1 MVIIIE
7 VLNEKDLEILL
18 FVKKYKYVKVSD
30 FKYLYANKQYY
41 QTKIKHLINNNYLRK
56 IKWYIVLGAEGK
68 KYLENLG
75 YKCSRIS
82 YEKTYIERQK
92 IISSFAARYYNNKKI
107 KFIPS
112 IDLKDKQIFTIT
124 SRRFIGI
131 LNIDKT
137 DYLTYYITKKHDDRY
152 VKSVIYDIR
161 KETKLKNVIVFVE
174 DLKKIDINNFVFG
187 LDKLYII
194 PTTENNIHLLER
206 IHRID
211 YQKLFFK
218 LYKEN
223 VYLSEYA
230 FCDYYTKSRLYI
242 FPLIFIDT
250 EKLSIIKF
258 FLMENKDEKVDILYS
273 KNISLLAIGKLK
285 GANYKPIDFEKYVQ
299 GEFNIYD

>member
-137 DYLTYYITKKHDDRY
+137 DYLIYYITKKHDDRY